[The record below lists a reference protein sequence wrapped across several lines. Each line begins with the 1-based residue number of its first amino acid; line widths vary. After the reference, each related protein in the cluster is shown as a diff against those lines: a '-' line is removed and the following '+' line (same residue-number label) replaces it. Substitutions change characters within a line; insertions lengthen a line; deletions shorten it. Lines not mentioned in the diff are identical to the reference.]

1 LNSGAERDG
10 NFNGIPDAT
19 ARIIGHRRI
28 ERQSAYFAGQSAK
41 LLGYNLRPERSQ
53 IQRKIALMKRLS
65 AIAFG
70 LAVLTPALAQAAD
83 ANPTPGKD
91 KVSMCI
97 GCHGIPG
104 YKTAFPV
111 TYNVPKL
118 GGQHAAY
125 IVKALQGY
133 KNGDRS
139 HPSMRAIAAGLS
151 EQDMADVAAYYS
163 APAVQ
168 AAAK

>member
-1 LNSGAERDG
+1 MW
-10 NFNGIPDAT
+10 
-19 ARIIGHRRI
+19 IIDYRSL
-28 ERQSAYFAGQSAK
+28 QGQSANFDGQSEN
-41 LLGYNLRPERSQ
+41 LLGYNLRPETS
-53 IQRKIALMKRLS
+53 RKRPKKRKSALMNRLS
-65 AIAFG
+65 AIALSLG
-70 LAVLTPALAQAAD
+70 LAALVPAMAQAAEGT
-83 ANPTPGKD
+83 PVPGKD

-133 KNGDRS
+133 KSGDRT

-163 APAVQ
+163 ASAVQ